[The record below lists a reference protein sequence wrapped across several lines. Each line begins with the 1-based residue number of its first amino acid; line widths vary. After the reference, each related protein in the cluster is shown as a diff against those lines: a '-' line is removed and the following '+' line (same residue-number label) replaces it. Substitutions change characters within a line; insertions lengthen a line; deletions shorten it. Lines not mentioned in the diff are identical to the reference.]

1 MPLKT
6 SKKSHKKQNP
16 NKYTKRN
23 DKTPTTKLFQI
34 DLYHNLAFPCL
45 ASPSPAHPCR
55 AFPCLSLP
63 RLAMPFPA

>member
-45 ASPSPAHPCR
+45 ASRSPAHPCR
-55 AFPCLSLP
+55 A
-63 RLAMPFPA
+63 